1 MRILTVRRQRVVS
14 AVVFSIAVV
23 VLNLLT
29 LRYLVLA
36 DIENAD
42 LSVLNGKTIAI
53 DAGHGGIDDGA
64 KWHGIDEKNI
74 NLAIATKLA
83 AVLTANGATT
93 VLTREDDV
101 DYYTRGK
108 GGKRNDLLKRAEI
121 IEKSGANLYLSI
133 HCNAIKGANW
143 SGAQVFYNPS
153 KEENKQLAEILQQ
166 ALKKFPPGNKRQ
178 VKQDSDIILLKSV
191 TIPGVLIEAGFIS
204 NPTEAAQLNN
214 EAYQQK
220 LAEAI
225 AKALAYHFSQNVER

>member
-14 AVVFSIAVV
+14 AVIFSIAVV

-74 NLAIATKLA
+74 NLTIATKLA

>member
-1 MRILTVRRQRVVS
+1 MRILAVRRHRVVS

-36 DIENAD
+36 DIESAD
-42 LSVLNGKTIAI
+42 LAVLSGKTIAI

-64 KWHGIDEKNI
+64 KWHGLDEKNI
-74 NLAIATKLA
+74 NLAIAVKVAAALA
-83 AVLTANGATT
+83 ANGATT
-93 VLTREDDV
+93 VLTREEDV
-101 DYYTRGK
+101 DYYTKGK

-121 IEKSGANLYLSI
+121 IEKSGADLYLSI
-133 HCNAIKGANW
+133 HCNAIRGSNW

-153 KEENKQLAEILQQ
+153 KEENKQLAEIMQQ
-166 ALKKFPPGNKRQ
+166 ALKNFPPGNRRQ

-204 NPTEAAQLNN
+204 NPAEATQLNS

-225 AKALAYHFSQNVER
+225 AKALAYHFSHNVER

>member
-1 MRILTVRRQRVVS
+1 MRIVALRRQKLVS

-29 LRYLVLA
+29 LRYLVLE
-36 DIENAD
+36 DIENANLAV
-42 LSVLNGKTIAI
+42 LSGKTIAI
-53 DAGHGGIDDGA
+53 DAGHGGVDDGA
-64 KWHGIDEKNI
+64 TWHGLEEKNI
-74 NLAIATKLA
+74 NLALASKLA
-83 AVLTANGATT
+83 AVLTANGATA
-93 VLTREDDV
+93 VLTREQDV
-101 DYYTRGK
+101 DYYTKGK

-121 IEKSGANLYLSI
+121 IEKSGALLYLSI

-153 KEENKQLAEILQQ
+153 REDNKQLAETMQQ

-178 VKQDSDIILLKSV
+178 AKQDSDIILLKSV
-191 TIPGVLIEAGFIS
+191 SITGVLIEAGFIS
-204 NPTEAAQLNN
+204 NPTEAQQLNN

-225 AKALAYHFSQNVER
+225 AQALAYHFSHNVER

>member
-1 MRILTVRRQRVVS
+1 MRILAVRRHRVVS

-36 DIENAD
+36 DIESAELAV
-42 LSVLNGKTIAI
+42 LSGKTIAI

-64 KWHGIDEKNI
+64 KWHGLDEKNI
-74 NLAIATKLA
+74 NLAIAVKVAAALA
-83 AVLTANGATT
+83 ANGATT
-93 VLTREDDV
+93 VLTREEDV
-101 DYYTRGK
+101 DYYTKGK

-121 IEKSGANLYLSI
+121 IEKSGADLYLSI
-133 HCNAIKGANW
+133 HCNAIRGSNW

-153 KEENKQLAEILQQ
+153 KEENKQLAEIMQQ
-166 ALKKFPPGNKRQ
+166 ALKNFPPGNRRQ

-204 NPTEAAQLNN
+204 NPAEATQLNS

-225 AKALAYHFSQNVER
+225 AKALAYHFSHNVER

>member
-1 MRILTVRRQRVVS
+1 MRIVALRRQRVVS
-14 AVVFSIAVV
+14 ALVFSIAVM

-53 DAGHGGIDDGA
+53 DAGHGGVDDGA
-64 KWHGIDEKNI
+64 AWHGFEEKNI
-74 NLAIATKLA
+74 NLAIAAKVA
-83 AVLTANGATT
+83 AVLTANGATA
-93 VLTREDDV
+93 VLTREQDI
-101 DYYTRGK
+101 DYYTKGK

-121 IEKSGANLYLSI
+121 IETSGANLYLSI
-133 HCNAIKGANW
+133 HCNAIKGVNW
-143 SGAQVFYNPS
+143 SGAQVFYNPA
-153 KEENKQLAEILQQ
+153 KPENKQLAEIMQQ
-166 ALKKFPPGNKRQ
+166 ALKNFPPGNRRQ
-178 VKQDSDIILLKSV
+178 AKQDSDIILLKSV

-204 NPTEAAQLNN
+204 NPTEAQQLNN
-214 EAYQQK
+214 QAYQQK

>member
-1 MRILTVRRQRVVS
+1 MRILAVRRQRVVS

-42 LSVLNGKTIAI
+42 LSVLSGKIIAI

-64 KWHGIDEKNI
+64 KWNGLDEKNI
-74 NLAIATKLA
+74 NLAIAAKVA

-101 DYYTRGK
+101 DYYTKGK
-108 GGKRNDLLKRAEI
+108 GGKRNDLLKRADI

-143 SGAQVFYNPS
+143 SGAQVFYNS
-153 KEENKQLAEILQQ
+153 KQEENKQLAEIMQQ
-166 ALKKFPPGNKRQ
+166 ALKNFPPGNKRQ

-191 TIPGVLIEAGFIS
+191 TIAGVLIEAGFIS
-204 NPTEAAQLNN
+204 NPTEAAQLNS

-225 AKALAYHFSQNVER
+225 AKGLAYHFSQNVER